1 MNLFFKIFL
10 KNDLSCDQ
18 PYFDLGTSFLSLK
31 MQFFLSDD
39 LINLNIMQGNHAI
52 ILESWHVT
60 LFEVQTFCIS
70 MCRGEKSPTDKK
82 WSLALALKLRR
93 Q

>member
-1 MNLFFKIFL
+1 MRSALFRPRNFFPVSK
-10 KNDLSCDQ
+10 DA
-18 PYFDLGTSFLSLK
+18 
-31 MQFFLSDD
+31 FFLSDD
-39 LINLNIMQGNHAI
+39 LIDLNIMQGNHAI

-60 LFEVQTFCIS
+60 LFEIQTFCIS